1 LRQIGSFWRAHLN
14 FLIGIIIS
22 AAAVYLSLRK
32 IDFQALWACLRSV
45 NYVFLLPAVAGQISC
60 FFLKGNGWRYLLTP
74 AKKSISVTSTTIVL
88 IIGLMVN
95 NLFPAKMGELA
106 RGFLMGEREK
116 LPKTLCLSTVA
127 VEHLLDIL
135 ILTIFFLIL
144 LPSASLPP
152 WLQTSGTLVGFI
164 ALGMILVLFLVARHE
179 EKFLQWIN
187 RLLAHLPERLAN
199 KIQSIL
205 NNILQGMR
213 VLAGRYIFYAFAA
226 LSSMWVMAFVVAYLV
241 LAACGLFL
249 PFPAA
254 VMVVV
259 FAAFGKIIPSSPGA
273 IGTFH
278 YVVIL
283 VLMSFGVSKEIAL
296 GYAIVLH
303 ALSFL
308 IETCLGVSLVFAGN
322 LSLGKI
328 ARRAEEPL

>member
-1 LRQIGSFWRAHLN
+1 MMRMASFWRTHLN
-14 FLIGIIIS
+14 FLIGLIIS

-32 IDFQALWACLRSV
+32 IDFHALWASLRSV
-45 NYVFLLPAVAGQISC
+45 NYVFLFPAVAGQISC

-74 AKKSISVTSTTIVL
+74 AKKSISVTSATIVL

-106 RGFLMGEREK
+106 RGYLMGERER

-135 ILTIFFLIL
+135 ILTIFFLLL
-144 LPSASLPP
+144 LPSVSLPP

-164 ALGMILVLFLVARHE
+164 ALGMILVLFLVARRE
-179 EKFLQWIN
+179 EKFLGFVN
-187 RLLAHLPERLAN
+187 KLLSRFPDRFAS

-205 NNILQGMR
+205 NNIFQGMR
-213 VLAGRYIFYAFAA
+213 VLTGRYIFYAFAA
-226 LSSMWVMAFVVAYLV
+226 LSSMWVMAFLVAYLV

-249 PFPAA
+249 PFQTAI
-254 VMVVV
+254 MVVV

-283 VLMSFGVSKEIAL
+283 VLMSFEVSKEIAL

-308 IETCLGVSLVFAGN
+308 IETSLGVSLVFAGN
-322 LSLGKI
+322 LSFRRI
-328 ARRAEEPL
+328 AHRPEESL